1 MISQPKAPDPYATAA
16 AQGTINKQTAISQQ
30 LLNSMDQT
38 TPDGSLTYSEN
49 GSWSDGTPK
58 IGVTQT
64 LSPNNQQLYDTNQ
77 GTQLNLANIG
87 NQQSGQIGQL
97 LSTPF
102 DMSQGA
108 ISAQTAGMPGL
119 PAYRAGATPGANPT
133 AWGSDATWGNLIGN
147 NVNRMNDIAS
157 QPGSAVPT
165 IRDFSTRYTDAP
177 NQVSSRYTA
186 DPTQVATPG
195 SVAARYTDDPTQV
208 ATRQIGS
215 NDQLEGQLYDAA
227 FSRYQPQLDQ
237 QKQSLEAD
245 LANRGLK
252 PGSTGYDNAMQGYD
266 NSVNDLRS
274 QTFLNG
280 QGQAFQQ
287 SAARAQ
293 NDFQQD
299 LASQGQYY
307 GQKLAQNNQ
316 NFNQDVT
323 STGQDFQQRLAAQGQ
338 DFQQQLTANQQNFGQ
353 DLSASGQAF
362 QQQLGANQQNFAQDA
377 QHSNQVY
384 GQDLQS
390 AQYNG
395 QRINDQFSRASGAA
409 SAMMGA
415 QGQDF
420 SQRQANQSN
429 DFSQNM
435 ALAQFGSAQDQYD
448 YQAAMAQRQQ
458 ALNELLQNRQEP
470 MNEIA
475 SLMGGSQVSKPS
487 WTATPTSTIQPA
499 NLSGLVQSNYQTAM
513 SGYNGMLGGLAGLGG
528 VAAKGLFSLSDERV
542 KHGVK
547 RIARLPSGLG
557 LYSYRFA
564 DGRAE
569 IGLLAQEVLLH
580 DPTAVTIR
588 DDGLLAVD
596 YARALE
602 AA

>member
-16 AQGTINKQTAISQQ
+16 AQGTINRQTAISQQ

-58 IGVTQT
+58 IGVTQK
-64 LSPNNQQLYDTNQ
+64 LSPTNQYLYDTNQ
-77 GTQLNLANIG
+77 ATQTNLANIG
-87 NQQSGQIGQL
+87 RQQSGQIGQL

-108 ISAQTAGMPGL
+108 ITGQTAGMPAL
-119 PAYRAGATPGANPT
+119 PSYRAGATPGASPSSWGADPT
-133 AWGSDATWGNLIGN
+133 YGNLVGGN
-147 NVNRMNDIAS
+147 LNRMNDIAGYT
-157 QPGSAVPT
+157 GSDVPT
-165 IRDFSTRYTDAP
+165 IRDFSTRYT
-177 NQVSSRYTA
+177 T
-186 DPTQVATPG
+186 DPTQVSTPG
-195 SVAARYTDDPTQV
+195 MVQSRYTEDPTQV

-227 FSRYQPQLDQ
+227 FARYQPQLDQ
-237 QKQSLEAD
+237 QRQSIEAD

-266 NSVNDLRS
+266 NSVNDLRAK
-274 QTFLNG
+274 TFLDG

-287 SAARAQ
+287 SATRAQ

-307 GQKLAQNNQ
+307 GQKLAQNQQ
-316 NFNQDVT
+316 NFSQDLAA
-323 STGQDFQQRLAAQGQ
+323 TGQDFQQRLSAQGQ
-338 DFQQQLTANQQNFGQ
+338 AYGQQLAANQQNFGQ
-353 DLSASGQAF
+353 D
-362 QQQLGANQQNFAQDA
+362 A
-377 QHSNQVY
+377 QHSNQIY

-420 SQRQANQSN
+420 SQRQGNQQN
-429 DFSQNM
+429 DFNQGM
-435 ALAQFGSAQDQYD
+435 ALAQFGSAQDQYN

-458 ALNELLQNRQEP
+458 ALNELLTNRQEP
-470 MNEIA
+470 MNEIS
-475 SLMGGSQVSKPS
+475 SLMGGSQVSRPS

-499 NLSGLVQSNYQTAM
+499 DLTGMVSNNYKTAM
-513 SGYNGMLGGLAGLGG
+513 SGYTGMLGGLASLGG
-528 VAAKGLFSLSDERV
+528 SIASGGLARLSDERV

-547 RIARLPSGLG
+547 RVARLPSGLG
-557 LYSYRFA
+557 VYSYRFA

-580 DPTAVTIR
+580 RPDAITIR